1 MPLFTRDQ
9 KMDLLKKMPMFKEL
23 SKSHLREISKHSTN
37 VGKKAGDVLVRQGDK
52 GWEFFFIIE
61 GKARV
66 EKDGRVIRNLISG
79 DFFGEI
85 SLIDREPRTASVI
98 AETDMDLLVV
108 HSRSFNHLLDMT
120 PGLSEKILISLCKY
134 LRRGEKDIN
143 L

>member
-9 KMDLLKKMPMFKEL
+9 KMDLLKKVPMFSEL
-23 SKSHLREISKHSTN
+23 SKSHLREISKHSDN
-37 VGKKAGDVLVRQGDK
+37 VAKKAGDVLARQGNK

-66 EKDGRVIRNLISG
+66 EKDGRVIRNLTSG

-134 LRRGEKDIN
+134 IRRAEKDIN

>member
-1 MPLFTRDQ
+1 MPLFTSDQ
-9 KMDLLKKMPMFKEL
+9 KIDLLKKVPMFNEL
-23 SKSHLREISKHSTN
+23 SNRHLREISKHSDN
-37 VGKKAGDVLVRQGDK
+37 VAKKAGDVLVRQGDK
-52 GWEFFFIIE
+52 GWEFFFIIG

-66 EKDGRVIRNLISG
+66 EKDGRVIRSLASG

-108 HSRSFNHLLDMT
+108 HSRSFSHLLDTT
-120 PGLSEKILISLCKY
+120 PGLSGKILIILCKY
-134 LRRGEKDIN
+134 LRRAEKGIN

>member
-9 KMDLLKKMPMFKEL
+9 KMDLLKKVPMFSEL
-23 SKSHLREISKHSTN
+23 SKSHLREISKHTDN
-37 VGKKAGDVLVRQGDK
+37 VAKKAGDVLARQGNK

-66 EKDGRVIRNLISG
+66 EKDGRVIRNLTSG

-134 LRRGEKDIN
+134 IRRAEKDIN

>member
-9 KMDLLKKMPMFKEL
+9 KIDLLKKVPMFNEL
-23 SKSHLREISKHSTN
+23 SKRHLREISKHSDN
-37 VGKKAGDVLVRQGDK
+37 VAMKIGDVLVRQGDK
-52 GWEFFFIIE
+52 GWEFFFIIG

-66 EKDGRVIRNLISG
+66 EKDGRIIRNLTSG

-108 HSRSFNHLLDMT
+108 HSRSFSHLLDTT
-120 PGLSEKILISLCKY
+120 PGLSGKILISLCKY
-134 LRRGEKDIN
+134 LRRAEKDIN

>member
-1 MPLFTRDQ
+1 MPLFTSDQ
-9 KMDLLKKMPMFKEL
+9 KMDLLKKVPMFNEL
-23 SKSHLREISKHSTN
+23 SNRHLKEISKHSDK
-37 VGKKAGDVLVRQGDK
+37 VAKKAGDVLARQGNK

-66 EKDGRVIRNLISG
+66 EKDGRVIRNLTSG

-120 PGLSEKILISLCKY
+120 SGLSEKILISLCKY
-134 LRRGEKDIN
+134 IRRAEKDIN

>member
-9 KMDLLKKMPMFKEL
+9 KMDLLKKVPMFNEL
-23 SKSHLREISKHSTN
+23 SNRHLKEISKHSDK
-37 VGKKAGDVLVRQGDK
+37 VAKKAGDVLARQGNK

-66 EKDGRVIRNLISG
+66 EKDGRVIRNLTSG

-85 SLIDREPRTASVI
+85 SLVDREPRTASVI

-134 LRRGEKDIN
+134 IRRAEKDIN

>member
-1 MPLFTRDQ
+1 MPLFTSDQ
-9 KMDLLKKMPMFKEL
+9 KMDLLKKVPMFSEL
-23 SKSHLREISKHSTN
+23 SKSHLREISKHSDN
-37 VGKKAGDVLVRQGDK
+37 VAKKAGDVLARQGNK
-52 GWEFFFIIE
+52 GWELFFIIG

-66 EKDGRVIRNLISG
+66 EKDGRVIRNLTSG

-108 HSRSFNHLLDMT
+108 HSRSFSHLLDTT
-120 PGLSEKILISLCKY
+120 PGLSGKILISLCKY
-134 LRRGEKDIN
+134 LRRAEKDIN

>member
-1 MPLFTRDQ
+1 MPLFTSDQ
-9 KMDLLKKMPMFKEL
+9 KIDLLKKVPMFNEL
-23 SKSHLREISKHSTN
+23 SKSHLREISKHSDN
-37 VGKKAGDVLVRQGDK
+37 VAKKAGDVLARQGDK

-66 EKDGRVIRNLISG
+66 EKDGRVIRNLTSG

-120 PGLSEKILISLCKY
+120 PGLSGKILISLCKY
-134 LRRGEKDIN
+134 LRRAEKDIN

>member
-9 KMDLLKKMPMFKEL
+9 KMDLLKKVPMFSEL
-23 SKSHLREISKHSTN
+23 SKSHLREISKHSDN
-37 VGKKAGDVLVRQGDK
+37 VAKKAGDVLARQGNK

>member
-1 MPLFTRDQ
+1 MPLFTSDQ
-9 KMDLLKKMPMFKEL
+9 KMDLLKKVPMFSEL
-23 SKSHLREISKHSTN
+23 SKSHLREISKHSDN
-37 VGKKAGDVLVRQGDK
+37 VAKKAGDVLARQGNK

-66 EKDGRVIRNLISG
+66 EKDGRVIRNLTSG

-108 HSRSFNHLLDMT
+108 HSRAFNHLLDMT

-134 LRRGEKDIN
+134 IRRAEKDIN